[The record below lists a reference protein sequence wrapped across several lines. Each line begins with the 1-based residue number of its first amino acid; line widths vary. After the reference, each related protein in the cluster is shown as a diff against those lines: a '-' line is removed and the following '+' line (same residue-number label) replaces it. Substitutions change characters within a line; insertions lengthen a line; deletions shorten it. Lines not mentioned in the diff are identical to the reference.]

1 MDKTADKDLLDA
13 ALDTA
18 RKLGIQAQIER
29 GPMKAGQGDAVVRIG
44 GGRQARTYVAE
55 IKRGLRP
62 ATLGAVLHQLQRRE
76 KPGLLVADYLTP
88 PMTETLKAQEI
99 AFLDATGNAYLDQP
113 PLYVWVTGQRPA
125 VRPAAGA
132 PATRAFRTGGLKV
145 IFALLCHPEWVDDP
159 YRTIAERACV
169 AHGTVGWVMTDLQQL
184 GFVADVKG
192 RRRLL
197 QGERLLKQWS
207 EAYARTLRPKLTLG
221 RFQTDRKR
229 RWADLELGK
238 HAAQLGGEVAA
249 ERITGRLR
257 PETVTLYTAKVPPRL
272 LVEARLRADPTGP
285 VELMER
291 FWAFDEAAA
300 VVPLPLVYADL
311 VATGDARCLEAA
323 DVIYQRI
330 VDGLVG

>member
-1 MDKTADKDLLDA
+1 MSTIDPCPRCVDNRRKWTRPPTRTYWTPPSIPRGARHSGADR
-13 ALDTA
+13 A
-18 RKLGIQAQIER
+18 RPDESRAGRRR
-29 GPMKAGQGDAVVRIG
+29 GADRRRG
-44 GGRQARTYVAE
+44 QARTYVAE

-207 EAYARTLRPKLTLG
+207 EAYARNC
-221 RFQTDRKR
+221 
-229 RWADLELGK
+229 
-238 HAAQLGGEVAA
+238 AQSS
-249 ERITGRLR
+249 R
-257 PETVTLYTAKVPPRL
+257 
-272 LVEARLRADPTGP
+272 
-285 VELMER
+285 
-291 FWAFDEAAA
+291 
-300 VVPLPLVYADL
+300 
-311 VATGDARCLEAA
+311 
-323 DVIYQRI
+323 
-330 VDGLVG
+330 